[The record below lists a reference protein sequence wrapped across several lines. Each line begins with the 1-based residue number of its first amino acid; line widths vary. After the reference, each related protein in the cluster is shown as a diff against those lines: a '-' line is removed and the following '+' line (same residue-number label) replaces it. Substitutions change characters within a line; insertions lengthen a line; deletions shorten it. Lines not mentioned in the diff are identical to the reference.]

1 MAARTSPSSPAAADR
16 RSSEGTATRQQVID
30 AAVETI
36 VEVGFDL
43 ASSREILRRAGYTWG
58 VLQYHFGSRESLLLA
73 VLQDSADRFT
83 ELLSSVTIA
92 DGPPADRLEAL
103 LTILDS
109 HYGSPQYVAALE
121 IIFNLSHN
129 PATRAKTLEV
139 LHDLAERSR
148 APLFRLMRDVVGP
161 GADDSRVEHV
171 IFHLTRGFSLSHVLA
186 DLLEYGDGHVP
197 TSPEEMAAERKLLA
211 GALASLL
218 PSAG

>member
-1 MAARTSPSSPAAADR
+1 MPARTSPTTSAAAER
-16 RSSEGTATRQQVID
+16 RPSESAATRQQVID

-58 VLQYHFGSRESLLLA
+58 VLQYHFGSREALLLA

-92 DGPPADRLEAL
+92 EGPPADRLESL
-103 LTILDS
+103 LAILDS

-148 APLFRLMRDVVGP
+148 APFVRLMREVVGP
-161 GADDSRVEHV
+161 AGENGRVERV
-171 IFHLTRGFSLSHVLA
+171 IFHLTRGFSLSHVIA

-197 TSPEEMAAERKLLA
+197 TSPEEMAAERRMLA

-218 PSAG
+218 ESAG